1 MKTGF
6 CERNLKPV
14 FALLVALIAATIVW
28 AIVIKQKKP
37 VRAGETSPAAAPDK
51 TAKQT
56 PWQGQGPGSSALPID
71 AATMAT
77 PNGGMKMIAQPGT
90 GSPFVG
96 LGTGTG
102 PARMELLGAGL
113 RNRHT
118 FNTVSSL
125 ILPSVVNIHAT
136 RNQLASRPFGAARV
150 TAPDSTSGALMRRA
164 GGGVRFA
171 EPFDGVPEKFVSNR
185 AYESVGSGFIIDSRG
200 YILTN
205 HHVISQTADLLVSV
219 SGRTKGDFPATVIA
233 VDPAADLALIKIS
246 GARALSEARLGDSH
260 TVQAG
265 DWVLAFG
272 SPFGLEQTVT
282 QGIISSKRQS
292 LVVGGICYGDMLQTD
307 APINRGSSGG
317 PLVDLKAE
325 VIGINTAIYG
335 PGTVFSGTGFAI
347 PVDRAKAF
355 LVRCSQV
362 LNR

>member
-1 MKTGF
+1 LKTGF

-14 FALLVALIAATIVW
+14 FALLVVLIAATIVW
-28 AIVIKQKKP
+28 AIAARQEKP
-37 VRAGETSPAAAPDK
+37 VRAGETSPAAAPGK
-51 TAKQT
+51 TVKQT
-56 PWQGQGPGSSALPID
+56 PGQGQGRGSSALPID
-71 AATMAT
+71 ASTMAT
-77 PNGGMKMIAQPGT
+77 PNGGIKMIVQPGT
-90 GSPFVG
+90 GSPSVG
-96 LGTGTG
+96 LGTGAG

-125 ILPSVVNIHAT
+125 ILPSVVSIHAT
-136 RNQLASRPFGAARV
+136 RNQLASRPFG
-150 TAPDSTSGALMRRA
+150 A

-171 EPFDGVPEKFVSNR
+171 EPFDGVPEKFVRNR

-200 YILTN
+200 YVLTN
-205 HHVISQTADLLVSV
+205 HHVISQTVDLLVSV
-219 SGRTKGDFPATVIA
+219 SGKVKGDFPATVIA
-233 VDPAADLALIKIS
+233 VDPTADLALIKIS
-246 GARALSEARLGDSH
+246 GAQALSEARLGDSH

-282 QGIISSKRQS
+282 QGIISSKRES
-292 LVVGGICYGDMLQTD
+292 LVVEGISYGDMLQTD

-317 PLVDLKAE
+317 PLCNLTAE

-355 LVRCSQV
+355 LARCSQV
-362 LNR
+362 FNR

>member
-1 MKTGF
+1 
-6 CERNLKPV
+6 
-14 FALLVALIAATIVW
+14 
-28 AIVIKQKKP
+28 
-37 VRAGETSPAAAPDK
+37 
-51 TAKQT
+51 
-56 PWQGQGPGSSALPID
+56 
-71 AATMAT
+71 
-77 PNGGMKMIAQPGT
+77 
-90 GSPFVG
+90 
-96 LGTGTG
+96 
-102 PARMELLGAGL
+102 MELLGAGL

-125 ILPSVVNIHAT
+125 ILPSVVSIHAT
-136 RNQLASRPFGAARV
+136 RNQLTSRPFA
-150 TAPDSTSGALMRRA
+150 A

-185 AYESVGSGFIIDSRG
+185 AYESVGSGFVIDSRG

-219 SGRTKGDFPATVIA
+219 SGTTKGDFPASVIA

-246 GARALSEARLGDSH
+246 GAQALSEARLGDSH

-325 VIGINTAIYG
+325 VVGINTAIYG